1 MKKYL
6 LTLLVCFS
14 AYIQSFAQ
22 TSSSYTDEY
31 GVTWQVTLYDY
42 DSKTATIEQG
52 TTGNTE
58 YLVIPE
64 KMTINE
70 VEYTVTGIGPY
81 AFAARS
87 DIETIVLPSSI
98 TYICDYRYENINGVY
113 TDYGVFS
120 HNPNLKSVDFN
131 GAQCNIGSNAFRDC
145 SSLESV
151 SGLSGCTLI
160 GSSAFNGCSSLELV
174 DDLQNCTSIGDDA
187 FRSCISLV
195 SVGDLPECTFIGS
208 YAFISCSK
216 LTLVGDL
223 PKCTSLGSSA
233 FMQCASLKS
242 VGDLSNCESIKSETF
257 FQCTSLESVKL
268 SACTLIGS
276 RAFCDCPSLK
286 SVGDLSKCTS
296 IGEFG
301 FTGCKWL
308 ESVGDLSKCNSIG
321 EAAFNGCSSLTSV
334 NLSNCTLIGG
344 SAFQGCS
351 SLTSV
356 GDLSKCTL
364 IRNNAFSNCSSL
376 ESVGKLSNC
385 TSIGGYAFYNC
396 SSLASVDL
404 SKCTSIEEW
413 AFCECSSLESVGEL
427 KVCTSIGSLAFHN
440 CSSLNKIVLSATTMA
455 TATGSDLTSEC
466 TTVLVPANLVDAY
479 RVADNW
485 KDMAVRII
493 SMDAKYDLTGEN
505 AVTVTAQE
513 NASGLLEVI
522 TEENVGNVMSLKVIG
537 DINSYDILILRTK
550 MHNLHYLDLS
560 KANIVENANQ
570 YPYYQTYYTQDN
582 IFPPFAFY
590 GMMNLSY
597 VKLPE
602 TIKSIGYN
610 AFCSSN
616 ISEVIIPQGVTS
628 IMDDAFNACNRLKS
642 VTIPSTV
649 TTIGMR
655 AFSGCSSLQEIKLPS
670 SITSIGTEAFGN
682 CNKLNTVTIPSSVK
696 EMGNAFFGCFNLQ
709 SVYATSVLPISIGQ
723 DAFSTWKTA
732 TLYVPKDDDTDWNTT
747 YYAYYWDTQWSQFA
761 TIKGWKPTYDYF
773 YVDGEYEMETG
784 EIPGTG
790 EKNPDADFGKESGFI
805 VDEGAEQGMGEV
817 NVDSDGESGG
827 SIIAQGGTESSDEGN
842 VTAEKLNIKI
852 QVNSGRWYFF
862 SFPYDIPKAD
872 ITCDANYVFR
882 HYDGNGRANGNS
894 GWKNVTSTD
903 GEYLKAGKGYIF
915 QCDKSTDLILTV
927 DNPKFNGKDK
937 KTGLDEAKGES
948 TNAQDANW
956 NFVGNPF
963 LSYFN
968 MEDIDY
974 NCPITVWNGSSYEAI
989 RPGDDDYSFH
999 PFQAFFVQ
1007 KPEDVADIS
1016 FDAKG
1021 RETKT
1026 QSEKNQKEAK
1036 ARRMM
1041 RKAAANRQLINLEI
1055 SDGQNTDKTRVV
1067 FNQAKADAYEMDCD
1081 AAKFMS
1087 TEAVPQIYTLDS
1099 KGVKY
1104 AINERPDG
1112 NVKIGYEAKKAGLF
1126 TISAMR
1132 MEKAVSLLD
1141 KQTGELVSLEEPFTF
1156 SSKVGT
1162 FNDRFELVIGSP
1174 TDIRSVDSDK
1184 QGASTS
1190 DSFTLGGI
1198 RTDAS
1203 EKGIIISD
1211 GKKHLNK

>member
-81 AFAARS
+81 AFAARE
-87 DIETIVLPSSI
+87 DIETIVLPSTI
-98 TYICDYRYENINGVY
+98 TYICEYRYATINGVY

-120 HNPNLKSVDFN
+120 HNASLKSVDFN

-160 GSSAFNGCSSLELV
+160 GSNAFCYCSSLTSV
-174 DDLQNCTSIGDDA
+174 GDLPNCTSIGDDA
-187 FRSCISLV
+187 FRECISLV
-195 SVGDLPECTFIGS
+195 SVGDLPKCESIAS
-208 YAFISCSK
+208 YAFISCSL
-216 LTLVGDL
+216 LTSVGNL
-223 PKCTSLGSSA
+223 SACTSLGSSA

-257 FQCTSLESVKL
+257 YQCTSLESVKL
-268 SACTLIGS
+268 SACTLIGIQ
-276 RAFCDCPSLK
+276 AFCGCPSLK

-296 IGEFG
+296 IGDFA

-308 ESVGDLSKCNSIG
+308 ESVGDLSECNSIG
-321 EAAFNGCSSLTSV
+321 EGAFNGCSSLTSV

-344 SAFQGCS
+344 SAFYGCS

-396 SSLASVDL
+396 LSLASVDL

-427 KVCTSIGSLAFHN
+427 KVCTSIGSQAFRN
-440 CSSLNKIVLSATTMA
+440 CSSLNEIVLSATTMA
-455 TATGSDLTSEC
+455 TATGGDLTSEC

-493 SMDAKYDLTGEN
+493 SMDAKSDLTGEN

-602 TIKSIGYN
+602 TIKAIGDN

-628 IMDDAFNACNRLKS
+628 IMDNAFNACNRLKS

-649 TTIGMR
+649 TTIGMY

-805 VDEGAEQGMGEV
+805 VDEDAEQGMGEV

-862 SFPYDIPKAD
+862 SFPYDIPQTG
-872 ITCDANYVFR
+872 ITCNANYVFR
-882 HYDGNGRANGNS
+882 LYDGEERANGSS
-894 GWKNVTSTD
+894 GWKNVTSTED
-903 GEYLKAGKGYIF
+903 EYLKAGMGYIF
-915 QCDKSTDLILTV
+915 QCDQNTELILTV

-937 KTGLDEAKGES
+937 NTELAEAASE
-948 TNAQDANW
+948 NAQDASW

-968 MEDIDY
+968 MDDINY

-1007 KPEDVADIS
+1007 KPEGVADIE
-1016 FDAKG
+1016 FLADG

-1026 QSEKNQKEAK
+1026 QSEKNQNEAK
-1036 ARRMM
+1036 ARRMT
-1041 RKAAANRQLINLEI
+1041 RKASANRQLINLEI
-1055 SDGQNTDKTRVV
+1055 SDGQNIDKTRVV
-1067 FNQAKADAYEMDCD
+1067 FNQAKADAYETDCD

-1112 NVKIGYEAKKAGLF
+1112 NVKIGYEVKAEGLF

-1141 KQTGELVSLEEPFTF
+1141 KETGELVSLDEPFTF
-1156 SSKVGT
+1156 SSKAGV
-1162 FNDRFELVIGSP
+1162 FNDRLELVIGNP
-1174 TDIRSVDSDK
+1174 TDIKAVGTDIK
-1184 QGASTS
+1184 TA
-1190 DSFTLGGI
+1190 DSFNLNGV
-1198 RTDAS
+1198 RTNAG